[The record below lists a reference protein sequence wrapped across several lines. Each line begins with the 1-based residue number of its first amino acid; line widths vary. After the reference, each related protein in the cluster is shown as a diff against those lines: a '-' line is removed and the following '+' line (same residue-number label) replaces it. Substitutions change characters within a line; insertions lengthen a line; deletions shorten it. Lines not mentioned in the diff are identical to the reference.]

1 MNKKTCVRVYNLE
14 IFRLAGL
21 KFAGLYLDFYLSL
34 HGLEALD
41 EAFDEAFD
49 ETFDEALL
57 DDRFITKVRE
67 SRGRIEKAPAA
78 LSASKKTSSKSV
90 DSKT

>member
-1 MNKKTCVRVYNLE
+1 MTKCADIDTISFFLE
-14 IFRLAGL
+14 S
-21 KFAGLYLDFYLSL
+21 YLSL

-41 EAFDEAFD
+41 DAFDEAF
-49 ETFDEALL
+49 EEAFDEALL